1 MKLITVFSVN
11 CCYSSPFRF
20 MGARLCCIGSYLEVV
35 GDGHPDLVHPLEY
48 QMHSHREPSGS
59 DLAYFVR

>member
-1 MKLITVFSVN
+1 
-11 CCYSSPFRF
+11 